1 MVSITPLRP
10 AWPEVLT
17 GLSMFAVLML
27 VFALGFSLLPAD
39 QPVLQGVVGSTA
51 GGIAGTGAFAAAV
64 AIRIRTL
71 RPFGFRPAPT
81 RWLTIAAMLGVACY
95 GITYFIQT
103 FHGMWFGQGDPQ
115 SILHAAAR
123 GGVIPFLTSLAGGA
137 VLTPFGEEVLFRG
150 VVANAW
156 HRYGAWASVGASS
169 LVFGI
174 AHGISV
180 ILPIAVMVGIFS
192 AVIFHRTGSIWP
204 CVVLHGVYNGANS
217 VASALHVTPM

>member
-1 MVSITPLRP
+1 MSSNPSSP
-10 AWPEVLT
+10 EWPEVFTSLV
-17 GLSMFAVLML
+17 SFALLML

-51 GGIAGTGAFAAAV
+51 GGFAGIGAFAAAA

-71 RPFGFRPAPT
+71 RPFGFRPVPP
-81 RWLTIAAMLGVACY
+81 RWLLIAAMLGVAAY
-95 GITYFIQT
+95 GITYLIQT
-103 FHGMWFGQGDPQ
+103 MYGLWFGHGDPQ

-123 GGVIPFLTSLAGGA
+123 GGMIPFLASLAGGA
-137 VLTPFGEEVLFRG
+137 VLTPFGEEALFRG

-174 AHGISV
+174 AHGISI
-180 ILPIAVMVGIFS
+180 ILPIAIMVGIFS
-192 AVIFHRTGSIWP
+192 AVMFHRTESIWP